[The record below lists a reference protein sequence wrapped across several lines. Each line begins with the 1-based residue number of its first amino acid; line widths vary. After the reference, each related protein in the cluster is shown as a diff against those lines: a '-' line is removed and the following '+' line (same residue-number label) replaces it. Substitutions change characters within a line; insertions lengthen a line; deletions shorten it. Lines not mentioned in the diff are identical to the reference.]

1 LHCNC
6 KCIVLALYTLVLAK
20 CSLAHAVGML
30 PTGATHTLNDQVLNR
45 QGAVAAARA
54 DPEDGDERLE
64 VNGAAGPIGFRE
76 GGTDR
81 QAN

>member
-1 LHCNC
+1 
-6 KCIVLALYTLVLAK
+6 
-20 CSLAHAVGML
+20 ML
-30 PTGATHTLNDQVLNR
+30 PTGATHTLNAQVLNR